1 MIITK
6 KKLNLIIEQ
15 SFDSSIENLLL
26 EQENDPNEWVG
37 LTYKE
42 VAQKL
47 KAAGAT
53 TLRGAWWK
61 QFKRN
66 DPVRIKYR
74 SWYKNRRKARKPQK
88 KTGGAQGQKTQ
99 AAQKTDKKPPSLK
112 VKKGVDKYSMLMD
125 PRMFDK
131 ANDVNAYKLYMAAS
145 SNRKKY
151 GYPAPVPTHEAI
163 FMNPEHPYFGLNSG
177 EVAYIRGNK
186 KSGVPPTRKYE
197 TGFVQVSDRKK
208 SQAMLTGWLT
218 KMSKQSV
225 PKDAVLSRQKVVQK
239 HKAAQADVK
248 AEKSSQVDPYFADH
262 IKSLEK
268 KGIKWQLSQD
278 GTALYAYQDQWNPDQ
293 ASLVGEKPST

>member
-1 MIITK
+1 MTITE
-6 KKLNLIIEQ
+6 KKLRILIEQ
-15 SFDSSIENLLL
+15 SFDTALKGLLIEQDTNK
-26 EQENDPNEWVG
+26 DEWVG
-37 LTYKE
+37 LSYKE

-47 KAAGAT
+47 KAAGAK

-88 KTGGAQGQKTQ
+88 KTGVDKEQNTQ

-112 VKKGVDKYSMLMD
+112 VKKGVDKYSLLMD

-186 KSGVPPTRKYE
+186 NSGVPPTRKYE

-225 PKDAVLSRQKVVQK
+225 PKDAVPSRQKAVQK
-239 HKAAQADVK
+239 HKAAQKDVK
-248 AEKSSQVDPYFADH
+248 AEKSAQVDPYFADQ
-262 IKSLEK
+262 IKSLES
-268 KGIKWQLSQD
+268 KGIKWKLSQD
-278 GTALYAYQDQWNPDQ
+278 GAALYAYQDRWSPNS